1 MAQRDAPHPERAPEG
16 CLFEGR
22 RESIEPIG
30 PVSMN
35 RDPRFMIRRL
45 EPLDAS
51 LYRELRLEALRL
63 HPHAYGSTFES
74 ESAAPLYF
82 FEQRLAS
89 SEVLLGSID
98 SAPMGIVRFS
108 IPTFVTER
116 HKGML
121 TGMYVRE
128 GARGTGLAATLVDAV
143 IERARG
149 RVIFVELSVVTTN
162 ERARRLYARHGF
174 EIYGVDPCALKHG
187 DRYFDEYLMTRFL
200 EPPPGWAVPK
210 PPSVAWR

>member
-1 MAQRDAPHPERAPEG
+1 MSRDH
-16 CLFEGR
+16 
-22 RESIEPIG
+22 S
-30 PVSMN
+30 
-35 RDPRFMIRRL
+35 IRRL
-45 EPLDAS
+45 ERPDAS

-63 HPHAYGSTFES
+63 HPHAYGSTLEM
-74 ESAAPLYF
+74 ESAAPIDS
-82 FEQRLAS
+82 FEQRLVS
-89 SEVLLGSID
+89 SEVLLGSIGD
-98 SAPMGIVRFS
+98 APMGIVRFS
-108 IPTFVTER
+108 MPTFVTER

-128 GARGTGLAATLVDAV
+128 GARGSGLASALVDAV

-174 EIYGVDPCALKHG
+174 EIYGIDPCALKHG
-187 DRYFDEYLMTRFL
+187 DRYFDEYQMTRFL
-200 EPPPGWAVPK
+200 DPPPGWTVPK

>member
-1 MAQRDAPHPERAPEG
+1 MTG
-16 CLFEGR
+16 
-22 RESIEPIG
+22 
-30 PVSMN
+30 
-35 RDPRFMIRRL
+35 DPRFSIRYL
-45 EPLDAS
+45 EPSDAP

-63 HPHAYGSTFES
+63 HPYAYGSTYEM
-74 ESAAPLYF
+74 ESAAPLDF

-89 SEVLLGSID
+89 SEVLLGSVD
-98 SAPMGIVRFS
+98 GAPMGIARFS

-121 TGMYVRE
+121 TGMYIRE
-128 GARGTGLAATLVDAV
+128 APRGGGLASALVEAV

-187 DRYFDEYLMTRFL
+187 DRYFDEYQMTRFL
-200 EPPPGWAVPK
+200 DPPSGWTVPK

>member
-1 MAQRDAPHPERAPEG
+1 MKRDQ
-16 CLFEGR
+16 
-22 RESIEPIG
+22 S
-30 PVSMN
+30 
-35 RDPRFMIRRL
+35 IRRL
-45 EPLDAS
+45 EPSDVA

-63 HPHAYGSTFES
+63 HPHAYGSTLEM
-74 ESAAPLYF
+74 ESAAPLDF
-82 FEQRLAS
+82 FEQRLVS
-89 SEVLLGSID
+89 SEIMLGSIGE
-98 SAPMGIVRFS
+98 APMGIVRFS

-121 TGMYVRE
+121 TGMYVRDV
-128 GARGTGLAATLVDAV
+128 ARGSGLASTLVDAV

-149 RVIFVELSVVTTN
+149 RVIFVELSVVTAN

-187 DRYFDEYLMTRFL
+187 DRYFDEYQMTRFL
-200 EPPPGWAVPK
+200 EPPPGWTVPK